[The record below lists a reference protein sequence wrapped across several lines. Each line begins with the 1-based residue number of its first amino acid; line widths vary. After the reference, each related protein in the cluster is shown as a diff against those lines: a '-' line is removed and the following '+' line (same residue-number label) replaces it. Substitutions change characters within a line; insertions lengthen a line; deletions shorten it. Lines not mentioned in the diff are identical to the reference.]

1 MNFDENNYAREFW
14 KTNEEIRN
22 CQKPIGDFENEI

>member
-1 MNFDENNYAREFW
+1 MEDYNPQEREFW

-22 CQKPIGDFENEI
+22 CQKQIGDFENEI